1 MARFGTYITSGF
13 CSLTL
18 LAIAGCGGG
27 ASVFPLREGDV
38 SQFSIRSDFG
48 RGIGEMRVTGRTAV
62 GGVSGFEISS
72 PFGNSAVAWMGD
84 TLVASQLNNTFF
96 DPPIPIAFQPGG
108 NTKSEWAGIAI
119 TAGNIRQLKA
129 TTEQEG
135 GRFELLGQRMSAQVS
150 LVRLEDGNKVTELT
164 TWMVPGRGIM
174 RQEQRTNDK
183 LDRVI
188 ERL

>member
-1 MARFGTYITSGF
+1 MAKFDICITSAI
-13 CSLTL
+13 CSLAL
-18 LAIAGCGGG
+18 GVAAGCGGG

-48 RGIGEMRVTGRTAV
+48 RSIGELRVTRRTAV
-62 GGVSGFEISS
+62 GGVSGFELTS
-72 PFGNSAVAWMGD
+72 PFGNSALAWKGN

-96 DPPIPIAFQPGG
+96 DPPIPLAFQPGG
-108 NTKSEWAGIAI
+108 NIKTEWDGIAI
-119 TAGNIRQLKA
+119 TAGTIRPLKA
-129 TTEQEG
+129 TTEQEEG
-135 GRFELLGQRMSAQVS
+135 KFELLGQKLSAQIS
-150 LVRLEDGNKVTELT
+150 LVRIQDGNKVIELT

-174 RQEQRTNDK
+174 RQEQRTNSK